1 MIIFIKKSEYMSQ
14 QIRYFLIGV
23 VPVKYI
29 RDVENGLMTTQKYE
43 STTGCFV
50 KDDGYIANVRFRID
64 DIEELTKE
72 EFIQQLEEL
81 RAYGIKAEGEL
92 AAIYNEIRLINDTIR
107 SERRRRYTVEERQR
121 LAELTQ
127 KSYHLFESTIGRNIC
142 GHDEQFE

>member
-1 MIIFIKKSEYMSQ
+1 MGIN
-14 QIRYFLIGV
+14 IRYYLVGV
-23 VPVKYI
+23 TPVKYI

-50 KDDGYIANVRFRID
+50 KDDGYIADVRFRID

-81 RAYGIKAEGEL
+81 RAYSIRAEGEL
-92 AAIYNEIRLINDTIR
+92 AVIYEEIRSINNTIR
-107 SERRRRYTVEERQR
+107 SERRRRYTLEERQR

-127 KSYHLFESTIGRNIC
+127 KSYHLFESTIGRTMC